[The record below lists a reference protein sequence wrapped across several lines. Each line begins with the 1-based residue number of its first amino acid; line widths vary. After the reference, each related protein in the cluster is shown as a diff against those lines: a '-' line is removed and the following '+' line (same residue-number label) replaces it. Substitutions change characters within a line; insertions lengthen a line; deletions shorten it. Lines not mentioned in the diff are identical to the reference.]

1 MRKLRLAC
9 LGLAAL
15 GAVVL
20 VVGLAMGAPS
30 VWQPALVVTGF
41 GISIGLGAVPALAG
55 YQYTG
60 WVIACA
66 CVALVYPRGF
76 TSWGGVELTDKLLIN
91 TIIQLVMFGMAIHMR
106 ITDFRGVARQPRGVL
121 VGLLGHYLVMP
132 TMAFVLIHIF
142 DLPSGV
148 ALGVLLYGSVSSG
161 LASNVMS
168 LLARANL
175 GLAVTIT
182 AMSTI
187 LAPLATP
194 ALMKLFA
201 GRIVEV
207 GFVSTMFD
215 VIQIT
220 LVPVGA
226 ALLVDFL
233 RNATPRGTRVVDC
246 TALTAAAW
254 LVVAA
259 ALWDPLTSGISAN
272 GTRALQQVCYVAG
285 AVILAR
291 VYYAGERRYGA
302 VGRAMPYVS
311 MFGIMYYNTVV
322 TAAAR
327 DTVLAVGGVLL
338 LIGLIHNLTGF
349 TFGYWGAR
357 ASRLDVASS
366 RSVAFEIGMQNGGAA
381 SGLAASM
388 GMIATAGVPAA
399 VFSPLGNVTGSL
411 LANYWSRRPV
421 EEGQEEERDR
431 EEPASAQEPEPA
443 ARERAAG

>member
-15 GAVVL
+15 GALVL
-20 VVGLAMGAPS
+20 VVGLVVGAPS

-41 GISIGLGAVPALAG
+41 GIAIGLGALPALSG

-60 WVIACA
+60 WVIACVA
-66 CVALVYPRGF
+66 AALVYPGGF
-76 TSWGGVELTDKLLIN
+76 ESWGGVELTDKFLIN

-106 ITDFRGVARQPRGVL
+106 INDFKGVARQPRGVL
-121 VGLLGHYLVMP
+121 VGLFGHYLIMP
-132 TMAFVLIHIF
+132 TTAVILVQIF
-142 DLPSGV
+142 ELPPEV
-148 ALGVLLYGSVSSG
+148 ALGVILYGCVSSG

-168 LLARANL
+168 LLAKANL

-187 LAPLATP
+187 LSPLATP
-194 ALMKLFA
+194 ALMQLF
-201 GRIVEV
+201 GGTIVEV

-215 VIQIT
+215 VIKIT
-220 LVPVGA
+220 VVPVGA
-226 ALLVDFL
+226 ALLVDYL
-233 RNATPRGTRVVDC
+233 RTASPRATRVVNI
-246 TALTAAAW
+246 AAGVSAVW
-254 LVVAA
+254 LVVGLS
-259 ALWDPLTSGISAN
+259 LWNTVTAGLSAN
-272 GTRALQQVCYVAG
+272 AVLALQQACYVA
-285 AVILAR
+285 AAIILAR
-291 VYYAGERRYGA
+291 AYYAVETHYA
-302 VGRAMPYVS
+302 WIGRAMPYVS

-327 DTVLAVGGVLL
+327 DTVLTVGGVLL

-349 TFGYWGAR
+349 SFGYWAAR
-357 ASRLDVASS
+357 AARLDIPAS
-366 RSVAFEIGMQNGGAA
+366 RSVSFEIGMQNGGAA

-421 EEGQEEERDR
+421 SADTQDSAPDSGAELAIEEKR
-431 EEPASAQEPEPA
+431 
-443 ARERAAG
+443 